1 MNRFHVRRRSVMQ
14 RDLRWTGG
22 LGQCGQTFLG
32 INIKSGDN
40 INIARA
46 HRIFRVIRGRPV
58 NGDLDERHDLAT
70 GLRSGPTMA
79 QETTVSHADLQA
91 TEPNVQV

>member
-1 MNRFHVRRRSVMQ
+1 MQ
-14 RDLRWTGG
+14 RDLRWIGG
-22 LGQCGQTFLG
+22 LGQCEQTFLG
-32 INIKSGDN
+32 RNIKSEDN

-46 HRIFRVIRGRPV
+46 HRISRVIRGRPV

-70 GLRSGPTMA
+70 GLRGGPTMA
-79 QETTVSHADLQA
+79 QERTVSRADLQA